1 MIANILIAAA
11 GEVGAHAVE
20 AADNP
25 ITSIA
30 RQFHVTWPL
39 LIAQIVN
46 FCIVAIVL
54 YKFAFKPILETIDER
69 QKKIADGL
77 QFAEEMKA
85 KLAEAEKKEAE
96 TLKQARQEAQSIIA
110 ETRESAKAMLE
121 KGTQDASAK
130 AEDILNK
137 AEQAIEQERVRMLSE
152 VRREIA
158 RLVVQTTAKV
168 LRKDLSESERAA
180 YSESASRELTSIES

>member
-11 GEVGAHAVE
+11 GEVSAHAVE
-20 AADNP
+20 AAGNP
-25 ITSIA
+25 ITTIA
-30 RQFHVTWPL
+30 REFHVEWPL
-39 LIAQIVN
+39 LIAQIFN
-46 FCIVAIVL
+46 FCIVAFVL

-69 QKKIADGL
+69 QKKIAEGL
-77 QFAEEMKA
+77 QYAEEMKE
-85 KLAEAEKKEAE
+85 KLAAAEKKEAE
-96 TLKQARQEAQSIIA
+96 TLKQAQLDAQKIVT
-110 ETRESAKAMLE
+110 ETRESAKAMFE
-121 KGTQDASAK
+121 KQTQEASAK
-130 AEDILNK
+130 AEDILKK
-137 AEQAIEQERVRMLSE
+137 AEEAIEQERVRMLSE